1 MMVGSLTARPA
12 RDSAIRGGACTGK
25 ASNYSPCKGFAVC
38 RIKIQISLISVLVVA
53 AMVGKRVWFTK
64 LNKEHHWPPWKLRLT
79 FLDDLSFHVLYFLEA
94 VILVT
99 GLCCFFLCCGC
110 HL

>member
-1 MMVGSLTARPA
+1 
-12 RDSAIRGGACTGK
+12 
-25 ASNYSPCKGFAVC
+25 
-38 RIKIQISLISVLVVA
+38 
-53 AMVGKRVWFTK
+53 MVGKRGWFTK
-64 LNKEHHWPPWKLRLT
+64 LNKEHHWPPWKLRFSAPWRWKRPKLRLT

-94 VILVT
+94 VILST